1 MFEVEPGRVIPLI
14 KPFRKSI
21 HERARRSPTLVE
33 RVIDGELGRTLDPAG
48 RTLFSDRDLASAV
61 IVQKAP
67 GMVAGTDVAER
78 IFQAAGIGYRP
89 EAAQGVWGETTPRTI
104 GHVHGPARNLLVAR
118 RPAMNAIAHLSGIAT
133 LTARFVA
140 AVDGTPVRIVAT
152 RKTALGL
159 GTAEARAVALG
170 GGLPSPACREEVVW
184 VNRTHQD
191 LAGGI
196 VAALDRLGP
205 LSPLSELHVECQ
217 TLADVERAMR
227 YAPHRFVL
235 DNMDVE
241 GLRWCVRVIR
251 AWSVPVEIEATG
263 NVDLA
268 RVRSVA
274 EAGVDFISVG
284 EITHSARALDVSL
297 RVLGPARSQA

>member
-1 MFEVEPGRVIPLI
+1 MFAVEPGRVIPLT
-14 KPFRKSI
+14 KPFRNSI
-21 HERARRSPTLVE
+21 HGRARRSTILAE
-33 RVIDGELGRTLDPAG
+33 RVIDSELGRTLDPAG
-48 RTLFSDRDLASAV
+48 KTLFSDGDLASAV

-67 GMVAGTDVAER
+67 GVVAGTDVAER
-78 IFQAAGIGYRP
+78 VFRAAGVDYRP
-89 EAAQGVWGETTPRTI
+89 QAAQGVWSETTLRTI

-133 LTARFVA
+133 LTARFAA
-140 AVDGTPVRIVAT
+140 AVEGMSVRILAT

-159 GTAEARAVALG
+159 GPAEARAVVLG
-170 GGLPSPACREEVVW
+170 GGLPSPASREEVVW

-196 VAALDRLGP
+196 VAALDRLGR
-205 LSPLSELHVECQ
+205 LSPSSELHVECQ
-217 TLADVERAMR
+217 TLADVEHAMR
-227 YAPHRFVL
+227 YAPQRLVL

-241 GLRWCVRVIR
+241 RLRRCVRNIR
-251 AWSVPVEIEATG
+251 ACSASVEIEATG

-268 RVRSVA
+268 RVRPVA
-274 EAGVDFISVG
+274 EAGVDFVSIG
-284 EITHSARALDVSL
+284 ELTHSAPALDVSL